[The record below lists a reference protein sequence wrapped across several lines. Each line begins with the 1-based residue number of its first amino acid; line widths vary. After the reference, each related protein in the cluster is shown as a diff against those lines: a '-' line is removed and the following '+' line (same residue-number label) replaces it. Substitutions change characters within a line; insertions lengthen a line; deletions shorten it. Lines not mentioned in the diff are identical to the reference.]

1 MIASQNWKNTLLK
14 FTSMT
19 MTLISP
25 ALRPKIFHCNRKPI
39 PPHGKGRLTAIRS
52 PHTLSW
58 MVELN
63 NSRGEAQTKNNFAHM
78 HSNWKFRMNQACILK
93 HKRRSLWLANM
104 FSQSPMNA
112 FSNSHQ
118 ICFFSVRPPAAR
130 EGGRQAF
137 NYANPNGNLQTTF
150 QQKCPTAVAHSK
162 AIYTPPSSKVVNRQK
177 QLCNTDHL
185 PAKVLNWPESNTSAL
200 HTFQQKQATQGQ
212 QKACVSCSSTG
223 NKEAKEAKEG
233 RACHFSFYGNT

>member
-1 MIASQNWKNTLLK
+1 
-14 FTSMT
+14 

-63 NSRGEAQTKNNFAHM
+63 NSRGEAQTKTTLHT
-78 HSNWKFRMNQACILK
+78 CIQTGNSEWTKLV
-93 HKRRSLWLANM
+93 
-104 FSQSPMNA
+104 
-112 FSNSHQ
+112 FSNTKEGLCGWQTCFLNHQ
-118 ICFFSVRPPAAR
+118 WMLSQTPTKYVFSVRPPAAR

-162 AIYTPPSSKVVNRQK
+162 AIYTPPSSKVVNRQSSFAI
-177 QLCNTDHL
+177 QT
-185 PAKVLNWPESNTSAL
+185 TS
-200 HTFQQKQATQGQ
+200 QQRCWTGQRATQVLYTPSSKSAESMCQLQ
-212 QKACVSCSSTG
+212 QHRKQRSKRSKRRKSMP
-223 NKEAKEAKEG
+223 
-233 RACHFSFYGNT
+233 F

>member
-1 MIASQNWKNTLLK
+1 
-14 FTSMT
+14 
-19 MTLISP
+19 
-25 ALRPKIFHCNRKPI
+25 
-39 PPHGKGRLTAIRS
+39 
-52 PHTLSW
+52 
-58 MVELN
+58 V
-63 NSRGEAQTKNNFAHM
+63 
-78 HSNWKFRMNQACILK
+78 K
-93 HKRRSLWLANM
+93 HKQKQLCTHAFKLEIQNEPGLYSQTQKKVFVVGKHVFSITNECFLKLPPNM
-104 FSQSPMNA
+104 
-112 FSNSHQ
+112 
-118 ICFFSVRPPAAR
+118 FFSVRPPAAR